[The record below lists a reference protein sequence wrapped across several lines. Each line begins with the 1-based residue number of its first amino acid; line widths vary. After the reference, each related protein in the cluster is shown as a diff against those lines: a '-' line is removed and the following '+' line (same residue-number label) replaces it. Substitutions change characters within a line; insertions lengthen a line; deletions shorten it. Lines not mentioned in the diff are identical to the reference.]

1 MFPGLRALLGE
12 REGKILVGVTIGTIA
27 LGTVAYIWLEGWSV
41 IDALYFSVVALATV
55 GFGDFVPTTDAGKL
69 FTVAYILFGIGIL
82 AAFASEL
89 TKDRRA
95 AVAQRLAA
103 HRPPGSEPREGSPG
117 AGRPDG

>member
-1 MFPGLRALLGE
+1 MFLGLRTLLRE
-12 REGKILVGVTIGTIA
+12 REGKILVWVTIGTIA
-27 LGTVAYIWLEGWSV
+27 LGTFAYMRLEGWSA

-55 GFGDFVPTTDAGKL
+55 GFGDLVPTTDLGKL

-95 AVAQRLAA
+95 AVAARMAA
-103 HRPPGSEPREGSPG
+103 RRAAEHQPPTTPE
-117 AGRPDG
+117 A

>member
-1 MFPGLRALLGE
+1 MFPGLRTLLGE
-12 REGKILVGVTIGTIA
+12 REGKILVGVTLGTIA
-27 LGTVAYIWLEGWSV
+27 LGTVAYMWLEGWSV

-89 TKDRRA
+89 TKDRRE

-103 HRPPGSEPREGSPG
+103 HRPPGHQP
-117 AGRPDG
+117 PDGGPEA